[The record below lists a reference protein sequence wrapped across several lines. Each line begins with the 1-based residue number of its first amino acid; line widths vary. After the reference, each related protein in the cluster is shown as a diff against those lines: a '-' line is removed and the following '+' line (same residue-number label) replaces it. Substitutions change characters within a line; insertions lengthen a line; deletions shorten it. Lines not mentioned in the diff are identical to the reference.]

1 MSIIR
6 KSLLSLVRSP
16 LRTGAITII
25 LAVSIGLALIMLTV
39 HGATENQLGSVGEE
53 IGTEIT
59 IRPAGSFGSMG
70 GGEPLA
76 EEDVDQLSDIAH
88 VASVQESVQTQY
100 TGDSLESAVDAGTLG
115 TRPGGP
121 RGKLPPG
128 GFRMGIMVMGFDA
141 ATEDPDP
148 DGRRQDGDQSTAATS
163 PRTRTTPMSW
173 WSARTWPMPT
183 ASRLA
188 PPWTSRAHR

>member
-1 MSIIR
+1 MSVIR
-6 KSLLSLVRSP
+6 RSLLGLVRSP
-16 LRTGAITII
+16 LRTGAIMII

-76 EEDVDQLSDIAH
+76 EEDVDLLSDIAH

-100 TGDSLESAVDAGTLG
+100 TGDSLESAVDPGTLG
-115 TRPGGP
+115 GRPSGGPTGGCQTRP
-121 RGKLPPG
+121 
-128 GFRMGIMVMGFDA
+128 
-141 ATEDPDP
+141 
-148 DGRRQDGDQSTAATS
+148 
-163 PRTRTTPMSW
+163 
-173 WSARTWPMPT
+173 
-183 ASRLA
+183 
-188 PPWTSRAHR
+188 